1 MGFDDT
7 GRNRPQILIAD
18 DHPANLQILRD
29 ALEPEGYEILIAA
42 NGAGAVRVAQARMP
56 DVILMDVMMP
66 EMDGYTACE
75 ALKKNGDTCNIPII
89 FITAKD
95 EIADK
100 LRGFEVG
107 GVDYVIKPFQQEE
120 VLARVRAQ
128 VEIGRLTSQL
138 ARNNVA
144 LTEANVQLQEMN
156 GRLKEEIAGR
166 ERAEA
171 EAKDAGERL
180 GQLSAAEAKRWGI
193 EGFCGESQTVAKIVE
208 DIRQLQNVGSTSV
221 LIQGESG
228 TGKELVARAIH
239 FGSERAKN
247 PFLVV
252 NCSAIPSELVESTFF
267 GHAKGSFTGA
277 IADKRG
283 HFELANGGT
292 LFLDE
297 IGDMPLELQSKLL
310 RVLEDGRITPVGSST
325 EKQVDVRVIAATHV
339 DLPQNV
345 SDGKFRQDLF
355 YRLARFVVPVPPLR
369 DRMDDVPILV
379 AHFARLFASEM
390 GMVAPEFGEDAMEM
404 LLEHPFPGNVREL
417 KNVVEFALIKSRGQ
431 IVQVEHLHLIEM
443 PKASSEMDDSRGPN
457 VPDEETTV
465 LAYVRRKG
473 RIDNTEC
480 RKLLKADRRR
490 VSYLLDKLCAAGDLV
505 REGQNRGAFYVGGG
519 RR

>member
-1 MGFDDT
+1 MGFEDT

-18 DHPANLQILRD
+18 DQPANLQILRD
-29 ALEPEGYEILIAA
+29 ALEPEGYEILIAT
-42 NGAGAVRVAQARMP
+42 NGAGAVRVAQARRP

-75 ALKKNGDTCNIPII
+75 TLKKNGDTYTIPVI

-95 EIADK
+95 EISDK

-107 GVDYVIKPFQQEE
+107 GVDYVVKPFQQEE

-128 VEIGRLTSQL
+128 VEIGRLTSEL

-156 GRLKEEIAGR
+156 TRLQQEIAGR
-166 ERAEA
+166 EKAEA
-171 EAKDAGERL
+171 AAKVADERL
-180 GQLSAAEAKRWGI
+180 GVLSAVEAERWGI
-193 EGFCGESQTVAKIVE
+193 EGFCGNSQTIAKILD
-208 DIRQLQNVGSTSV
+208 DIRQLQHAGTTSV

-239 FGSERAKN
+239 FGSDRTDK

-252 NCSAIPSELVESTFF
+252 NCSAIPAELVESTFF
-267 GHAKGSFTGA
+267 GHVKGSFTGA
-277 IADKRG
+277 TGDKRG

-297 IGDMPLELQSKLL
+297 IGDMPLDLQSKLL
-310 RVLEDGRITPVGSST
+310 RVLEDGRITPVGSGA
-325 EKQVDVRVIAATHV
+325 EKRVDVRVIAATHV
-339 DLPQNV
+339 NLPQSV
-345 SDGKFRQDLF
+345 ADGKFRQDLF

-369 DRMDDVPILV
+369 ERMEDMPLLV
-379 AHFARLFASEM
+379 DHFARLFAEEM
-390 GMVAPEFGEDAMEM
+390 GLSAPAFSDEAMAV
-404 LLEHPFPGNVREL
+404 LREHSFPGNIREL

-431 IVQVEHLHLIEM
+431 TVLAEHLHLIEM
-443 PKASSEMDDSRGPN
+443 PRATVDAVGTTPTTQSVLPDDESAI
-457 VPDEETTV
+457 
-465 LAYVRRKG
+465 LAYVRQRG

-480 RKLLKADRRR
+480 RRLLNADRRR
-490 VSYLLDKLCAAGDLV
+490 AAYLLDKLCSAGYLN
-505 REGQNRGAFYVGGG
+505 REGQNRGTFYVLG
-519 RR
+519 

>member
-18 DHPANLQILRD
+18 DQPANLQILRD

-42 NGAGAVRVAQARMP
+42 NGKGAVRVAQARRP
-56 DVILMDVMMP
+56 DVILLDVMMP

-75 ALKKNGDTCNIPII
+75 MLKKDGDTCTIPVI

-128 VEIGRLTSQL
+128 VEIGRLTSEL

-156 GRLKEEIAGR
+156 ARLKEEIAGR

-171 EAKDAGERL
+171 AAQEAGDRL
-180 GQLSAAEAKRWGI
+180 GQMSAAEAERWGI
-193 EGFCGESQTVAKIVE
+193 AGFCGQSQTIAKIVE
-208 DIRQLQNVGSTSV
+208 DIRQLQNVGTTSV

-239 FGSERAKN
+239 FGSERAEK

-252 NCSAIPSELVESTFF
+252 NCSAIPAELVESTFF
-267 GHAKGSFTGA
+267 GHVKGSFTGA
-277 IADKRG
+277 TGDKRG

-297 IGDMPLELQSKLL
+297 IGDMPLDLQSKLL
-310 RVLEDGRITPVGSST
+310 RVLEDGRITPVGSGV

-339 DLPQNV
+339 NLPQQV

-369 DRMDDVPILV
+369 DRMDDVPLLV
-379 AHFARLFASEM
+379 DHFAHLFAKEM
-390 GMVAPEFGEDAMEM
+390 GIVAPFFSEEAMAV
-404 LLEHPFPGNVREL
+404 LAHHSFPGNVREL

-431 IVQVEHLHLIEM
+431 TVMAEHLHLIEI
-443 PKASSEMDDSRGPN
+443 PQPTTEPQILDRVPVVPNDD
-457 VPDEETTV
+457 ETI
-465 LAYVRRKG
+465 LAFVARNG
-473 RIDNTEC
+473 RIDNSDC
-480 RKLLKADRRR
+480 RKLLNTDRRR
-490 VSYLLDKLCAAGDLV
+490 AAYLLDKLCAAGRLA
-505 REGQNRGAFYVGGG
+505 REGQNRGTYYVAQAS
-519 RR
+519 